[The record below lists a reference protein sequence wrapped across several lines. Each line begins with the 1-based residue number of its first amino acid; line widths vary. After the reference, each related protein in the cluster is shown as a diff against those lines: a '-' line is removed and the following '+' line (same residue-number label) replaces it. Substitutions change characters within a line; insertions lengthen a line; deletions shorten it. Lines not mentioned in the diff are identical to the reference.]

1 MKPIATDIYTFSE
14 LITNGYTYVDKTDRY
29 LQLIAGKIGKQFF
42 LARPRRFGKSLTV
55 STLQAIFEGRRS
67 LFTGLAIESAW
78 DWTKTWPV
86 LRLDMGSC
94 QASSVEEFWDKLG
107 DLLISESDRL
117 EIPLRGKSPSSQ
129 FRFFIEDL
137 ARRNRNEILV
147 AAKARGE
154 PLPSDVQGQM
164 VLLVDEYDKPILGHL
179 GKTDVGEIRDALK
192 DFYSVIK
199 TCESCQRFT
208 FITGV
213 SKFSKVSIFSDL
225 NNLVDLTMD
234 ARTATMFG
242 YTHDEVKKYFGEH
255 LAALGAANGLAP
267 DEAFDKVIAMYNG
280 YCFHHAAERVVNP
293 VSLGRCFCDCEFK
306 SYWYETG
313 TPTFLV
319 ELLKKRPIDISN
331 LEILESQLGSYE
343 PQAPQVVPLLF
354 QTGYLTIKDFVSDDD
369 GNRFYRLGFPNN
381 EVEKAFSETLTM
393 AYTGVDDIAFGRVQV
408 EGRRALANHDLKK
421 FFELLGILFA
431 NLPYDLTDRQN
442 EQTWQAIFVVV
453 LRFLGIK
460 VIPESRTNRGRID
473 AVVEFAHEI
482 YVIEVKLNKTAADA
496 LTQIKEKRYH
506 EKYLASG
513 KRITLVGINFSSES
527 RTIDDWKSEVV
538 A

>member
-78 DWTKTWPV
+78 DWTNTWPV
-86 LRLDMGSC
+86 LRLNMGSC

-213 SKFSKVSIFSDL
+213 SKFSKVSIF
-225 NNLVDLTMD
+225 
-234 ARTATMFG
+234 
-242 YTHDEVKKYFGEH
+242 
-255 LAALGAANGLAP
+255 
-267 DEAFDKVIAMYNG
+267 
-280 YCFHHAAERVVNP
+280 
-293 VSLGRCFCDCEFK
+293 
-306 SYWYETG
+306 
-313 TPTFLV
+313 
-319 ELLKKRPIDISN
+319 
-331 LEILESQLGSYE
+331 
-343 PQAPQVVPLLF
+343 
-354 QTGYLTIKDFVSDDD
+354 
-369 GNRFYRLGFPNN
+369 
-381 EVEKAFSETLTM
+381 
-393 AYTGVDDIAFGRVQV
+393 
-408 EGRRALANHDLKK
+408 
-421 FFELLGILFA
+421 
-431 NLPYDLTDRQN
+431 
-442 EQTWQAIFVVV
+442 
-453 LRFLGIK
+453 
-460 VIPESRTNRGRID
+460 
-473 AVVEFAHEI
+473 
-482 YVIEVKLNKTAADA
+482 
-496 LTQIKEKRYH
+496 
-506 EKYLASG
+506 
-513 KRITLVGINFSSES
+513 
-527 RTIDDWKSEVV
+527 
-538 A
+538 